1 MNGTN
6 DLSIDDINDVSL
18 AETDGPRLYVQP
30 NEPKSS
36 NWLSWFLVAA
46 IAFFAWNYYH
56 NQVKPAPDDD
66 KSVIIDEDDEQAS
79 PEPVI
84 DTKGAWL
91 VFVLE
96 NTTATADETLVLQG
110 IDDDWGKSRGLKGV
124 RRSDEEQ
131 EPGKSLVEYGIG
143 RGVASPLMAIVRDKT
158 PIKVSPFPK
167 TKAEIE
173 AFIK

>member
-1 MNGTN
+1 MSATN

-18 AETDGPRLYVQP
+18 GETDAPLLLVQP
-30 NEPKSS
+30 SEPKS
-36 NWLSWFLVAA
+36 NPLWTYA
-46 IAFFAWNYYH
+46 IIALLCFVGWNLYQKHYA
-56 NQVKPAPDDD
+56 PAPDDD
-66 KSVIIDEDDEQAS
+66 DTVIIDEDDNQPT

-96 NTTATADETLVLQG
+96 NTTATADQTLLLQG

-131 EPGKSLVEYGIG
+131 DPGKSLVEYGIG
-143 RGVASPLMAIVRDKT
+143 RGVASPLMAIVKDKT
-158 PIKVSPFPK
+158 PIKVAPLPK